1 MATPP
6 LPAVTI
12 DPDEAVAAEANNG
25 NNRIAMTKVTALSRA
40 IPFIKHSPVIGVT
53 VNLPT

>member
-12 DPDEAVAAEANNG
+12 DPEEAEIVEAKTG
-25 NNRIAMTKVTALSRA
+25 NNRIATTILIVLSRA
-40 IPFIKHSPVIGVT
+40 IPPIKHRPMIGVT
-53 VNLPT
+53 VNNAT